1 MKNEVNRVRAAL
13 AGMVRGRGRRF
24 SPETRRMIARAAAG
38 LREQGRS
45 WLSIG
50 RVLDLPPE
58 TARRLCLAVG
68 EGKGRGG
75 FVRVIVAD
83 DGAAEGGRSGL
94 VLVSPSGYRVEGLD
108 AEQAADLLTR
118 LR

>member
-24 SPETRRMIARAAAG
+24 SPETRRMIAGAAAG

-50 RVLDLPPE
+50 RALDLPPE
-58 TARRLCLAVG
+58 TARRLCLAAG

-75 FVRVIVAD
+75 FVRVMVAE
-83 DGAAEGGRSGL
+83 DGADGGRSGL

-108 AEQAADLLTR
+108 AEQAAALLTR